1 MGSWERGTWHWQVPK
16 WQCGY
21 LGSKS
26 VRSFGIGGALRT
38 PSSFSWTP
46 SWITPVSIAVAFP
59 LNYELGSFTNF
70 CSHSGHS
77 TPGRRGP
84 QRGGGSHTG
93 SCISSS
99 RPSFFCLDISPCLS
113 AAGQRFSVNP
123 VRSNTPLKQTMDR
136 RRQATNST
144 L

>member
-1 MGSWERGTWHWQVPK
+1 MGSWERGTWLWQVPK

-21 LGSKS
+21 LGWKS

-59 LNYELGSFTNF
+59 LNYELGSFNNF

-77 TPGRRGP
+77 TYPRAERTPTRR
-84 QRGGGSHTG
+84 RESYWFLHLVE
-93 SCISSS
+93 SALL
-99 RPSFFCLDISPCLS
+99 FCLDISPCLS

-136 RRQATNST
+136 RQATNST